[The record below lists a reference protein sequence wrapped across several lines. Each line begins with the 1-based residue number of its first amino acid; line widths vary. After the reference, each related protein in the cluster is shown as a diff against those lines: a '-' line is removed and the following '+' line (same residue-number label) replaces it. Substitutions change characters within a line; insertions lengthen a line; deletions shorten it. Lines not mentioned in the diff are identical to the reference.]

1 MFETI
6 KNEDSM
12 ILSVAMDAD
21 IEAARPWIEAVSHDF
36 ITLIDQNHLLSS
48 LYNMFNVPQAVWIDE
63 TGRVVRPVETGGSLD
78 VVKEYDQTIPGYK
91 PEVAER
97 AARAKSI
104 YIQAVKDWAVN
115 GKASPHLFSPVEARN
130 RVPATTTEIATAH
143 AKFRLGQYL
152 KRNGRAD
159 EADAIFAECRE
170 LHPDSWNIYRE
181 TTGRTATGLAA
192 GAKVL
197 GKSQGP
203 GRQTVLRHHRH
214 GRHAQLNI
222 G

>member
-21 IEAARPWIEAVSHDF
+21 IETARPWIEAASHDF

-63 TGRVVRPVETGGSLD
+63 TGRVVRPVEVGGSLD

-130 RVPATTTEIATAH
+130 RVPEMTMEIATAH
-143 AKFRLGQYL
+143 AKFQLGQYL

-192 GAKVL
+192 GEEFWARAKGL
-197 GKSQGP
+197 GDKQYYVTIDMEGMP
-203 GRQTVLRHHRH
+203 
-214 GRHAQLNI
+214 N
-222 G
+222 